1 MTVIEILDRINKE
14 MLNNI
19 EVKGRTNVTNL
30 ASAMANIENVI
41 QILSEPED
49 SKSEDFVEE

>member
-1 MTVIEILDRINKE
+1 MTVIDILEKINE

-19 EVKGRTNVTNL
+19 EVKGKTNVLNL
-30 ASAMANIENVI
+30 AGAIANVENVI